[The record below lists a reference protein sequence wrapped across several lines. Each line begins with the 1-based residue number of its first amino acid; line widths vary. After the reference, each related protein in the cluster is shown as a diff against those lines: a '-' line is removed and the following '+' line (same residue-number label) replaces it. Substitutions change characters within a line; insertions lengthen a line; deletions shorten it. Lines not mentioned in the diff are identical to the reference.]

1 MFLWYIL
8 IDDILNI
15 VDYYWNI
22 PISTDNLI
30 RIHNILVE
38 ITLFIVLILYV
49 KDNKITVRKIINDID
64 CGNSNITEDEAMEMI
79 KVIKS
84 YTDKTQRLSK
94 YQACQKLN
102 VSRATFDNLVR
113 EGVIPRGEKVIGF
126 KELFWEEKTLDN
138 VIKGRRNDNKE
149 RH

>member
-1 MFLWYIL
+1 MLKVIKSL
-8 IDDILNI
+8 LE
-15 VDYYWNI
+15 
-22 PISTDNLI
+22 
-30 RIHNILVE
+30 R
-38 ITLFIVLILYV
+38 
-49 KDNKITVRKIINDID
+49 IINNID
-64 CGNSNITEDEAMEMI
+64 CGNSNITEDEAMEII

-126 KELFWEEKTLDN
+126 KELFWEEKVLDK
-138 VIKGRRNDNKE
+138 IIESRRNGNKE
-149 RH
+149 SN

>member
-1 MFLWYIL
+1 MLKVIKSL
-8 IDDILNI
+8 L
-15 VDYYWNI
+15 
-22 PISTDNLI
+22 
-30 RIHNILVE
+30 E
-38 ITLFIVLILYV
+38 
-49 KDNKITVRKIINDID
+49 KIINNID

-84 YTDKTQRLSK
+84 YTDKTKRLSR

-126 KELFWEEKTLDN
+126 KELFWEEKVLDK
-138 VIKGRRNDNKE
+138 IIESRRNGNKE
-149 RH
+149 SN